1 MRTPRPCWV
10 GCSDRENSMTLA
22 RTGRQPVLALRGAVA
37 APHHGAAQAGLT
49 MLQRGGSAVDAAI
62 AANAVLTV
70 VYPHM
75 AGLGGDLFCLLW
87 DADARRLDG
96 LNASGRS
103 GAAATIDWYRA
114 KGYDA
119 IPSRGPLSCVTV
131 PGAVEGWWQLH
142 QRKGRLAW
150 SDLFGPAV
158 ELAQEGCAVPQSLA
172 AWSIVDSD
180 ILDSDPTARSTFK
193 PYGRPLQMGDRLAQP
208 ALAQTLRAITAGGPD
223 VFYRGEIAERVC
235 TYLGAGGCLL
245 TPDDFAAN
253 RADWVTPIS
262 ATYRGRTVYQL
273 PPNTQGFAALEML
286 GILDGLDV
294 AAMGDGTV
302 EYVHTLA
309 EAARLAFV
317 DRDRYLTDPGF
328 LDIPLDRLLSRGHAS
343 ILRSRLDST
352 HKGTVEVQPTGGDT
366 CYLCAVDRDGNAV
379 SLIQSVF
386 FDFGSGVV
394 AGDTGLLVQ
403 NRGSFFSLDPA
414 HPNRL
419 EPGKRTFHT
428 LIPAALFEDGQ
439 PAMVYG
445 TMGGEGQP
453 QTQAA
458 VLTRVLD
465 FGYDVQRA
473 VEAPRWLYG
482 RTWGQQSAALSLEES
497 FPSGLAERLAAMG
510 HDVRQ
515 VPAWSDTMGHAQAI
529 SIDRARGVYWAAAD
543 LRGDGSAA
551 GW

>member
-1 MRTPRPCWV
+1 
-10 GCSDRENSMTLA
+10 MTLA

-37 APHHGAAQAGLT
+37 APHHEATQAGLT
-49 MLQRGGSAVDAAI
+49 MLQRGGSAADAAI
-62 AANAVLTV
+62 AANAVLAV

-87 DADARRLDG
+87 DASTRTLAG

-103 GAAATIDWYRA
+103 GAAATIDWYR
-114 KGYDA
+114 GQGHDT

-131 PGAVEGWWQLH
+131 PGAVDGWWQLH
-142 QRKGRLAW
+142 QRQGNLAW
-150 SDLFGPAV
+150 NDLFGPAI
-158 ELAQEGCAVPQSLA
+158 ELAREGCAVPQSLA
-172 AWSIVDSD
+172 AWSTIDSD
-180 ILDSDPTARSTFK
+180 ILDADPTARSTFK
-193 PYGRPLQMGDRLAQP
+193 PSGRPLQMGDRLVQP
-208 ALAQTLRAITAGGPD
+208 SLAGTLRAIAAGGPD
-223 VFYRGEIAERVC
+223 VFYRGEIAERIC
-235 TYLGAGGCLL
+235 KYLQPGGCLL

-253 RADWVTPIS
+253 RADWVNPIS
-262 ATYRGRTVYQL
+262 ASYRGRTVYQL

-294 AAMGDGTV
+294 AALGDGTV

-317 DRDRYLTDPGF
+317 DRDRYLTDPAF
-328 LDIPLDRLLSRGHAS
+328 LDIPLDRLLSPEHAA
-343 ILRSRLDST
+343 ILRSRLDPT
-352 HKGTVEVQPTGGDT
+352 RKGTPEALPPAGGDT

-394 AGDTGLLVQ
+394 AGDTGLIVQ
-403 NRGSFFSLDPA
+403 NRGSFFSLDA
-414 HPNRL
+414 SHPNRL

-428 LIPAALFEDGQ
+428 LIPAALVEDGAL
-439 PAMVYG
+439 AMVYG

-482 RTWGQQSAALSLEES
+482 RTWGQQSAALTLEES
-497 FPSGLAERLAAMG
+497 FPAGVAERLAVMG
-510 HDVRQ
+510 HEVRV

-529 SIDRARGVYWAAAD
+529 SIDRERGVYWAAAD
-543 LRGDGSAA
+543 PRGDGSAA